1 MFLQNYRQDP
11 NGSPA
16 SRGFPGRPAPPSP
29 RAYKNFLLYDNHPA
43 GQAPRRAF
51 QGAGQGECGNPPLF
65 SRGAGGIIFKS
76 GKSFQP
82 VFHY

>member
-29 RAYKNFLLYDNHPA
+29 RAYKNFLLYDNQPD

-51 QGAGQGECGNPPLF
+51 QGAG
-65 SRGAGGIIFKS
+65 
-76 GKSFQP
+76 
-82 VFHY
+82 

>member
-29 RAYKNFLLYDNHPA
+29 RAYKNFLLYDNQPASQVPPA
-43 GQAPRRAF
+43 G
-51 QGAGQGECGNPPLF
+51 F
-65 SRGAGGIIFKS
+65 SGGWL
-76 GKSFQP
+76 G
-82 VFHY
+82 